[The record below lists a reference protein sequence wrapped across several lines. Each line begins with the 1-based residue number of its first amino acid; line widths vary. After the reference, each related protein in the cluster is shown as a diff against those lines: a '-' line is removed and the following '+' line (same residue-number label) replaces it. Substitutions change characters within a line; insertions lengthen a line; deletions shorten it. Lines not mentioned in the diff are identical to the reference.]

1 MLLRYIT
8 FHREKVLYLTAAC
21 IFGVYISL
29 HDACIPVVGKIGTNV
44 TLNAVDVLSPRDQV
58 RWSYGPGGQGY
69 MLCIFTGTSTTT
81 FNSTRFNFSCL
92 SNYSLLLINVT
103 AQYSTTYRTMTSLDD
118 WRHQQ
123 HNHGFRWTLDTCYN
137 LTVNEN
143 GTFPITTTKKPTTT
157 TRTTTTT
164 TQRTTTTRTTTRT
177 TTTAKKTTIS
187 TTHHKHSSPKKS
199 TTPNSH
205 VEHHVGFEAT
215 AAETPLQAS
224 PQYQHVATHALWVLA
239 VVIVIIIII
248 IFYFRIPQKLWL
260 LWQHDKHGIVLIPQ
274 TDL

>member
-1 MLLRYIT
+1 MEITCDRMLFRYIT

-21 IFGVYISL
+21 IFGGYISL
-29 HDACIPVVGKIGTNV
+29 YDACIPVVGKIGTNV
-44 TLNAVDVLSPRDQV
+44 TLNAVDVLHNDHV
-58 RWSYGPGGQGY
+58 RWSYGPGGPGY
-69 MLCIFTGTSTTT
+69 MLCVYTGSWTKYEKPNIIFQ
-81 FNSTRFNFSCL
+81 CL
-92 SNYSLLLINVT
+92 PNNSLLLINVT
-103 AQYSTTYRTMTSLDD
+103 VNYTNTYRTMTSLNN
-118 WRHQQ
+118 WAHSTHRHRAPGW
-123 HNHGFRWTLDTCYN
+123 NLDTCYN

-164 TQRTTTTRTTTRT
+164 TTKRTT
-177 TTTAKKTTIS
+177 TTTAKKTTTG
-187 TTHHKHSSPKKS
+187 TTHHRHSNSKES
-199 TTPNSH
+199 TTLKT
-205 VEHHVGFEAT
+205 HVGLHAGLGAT
-215 AAETPLQAS
+215 AAETPLQPS

>member
-21 IFGVYISL
+21 IFGIYISF
-29 HDACIPVVGKIGTNV
+29 HDACTLVPAKVGTNV
-44 TLNAVDVLSPRDQV
+44 TLNAVDVQNNDYV
-58 RWSYGPGGQGY
+58 YWSFGGGGGNRLMCRY
-69 MLCIFTGTSTTT
+69 TPKLEEIHKNTNRS
-81 FNSTRFNFSCL
+81 FSCL
-92 SNYSLLLINVT
+92 KNHSLVLINVT
-103 AQYSTTYRTMTSLDD
+103 EEYTDYYRTMTAFV
-118 WRHQQ
+118 HQSHNQ
-123 HNHGFRWTLDTCYN
+123 HGHGNRWTLDTCYYVYV
-137 LTVNEN
+137 TQN
-143 GTFPITTTKKPTTT
+143 GTLPTTTTKKPTTT

-164 TQRTTTTRTTTRT
+164 TTKKTTTTRTTTT
-177 TTTAKKTTIS
+177 STTAKKTTTS
-187 TTHHKHSSPKKS
+187 TTHHRHSNPKES

-205 VEHHVGFEAT
+205 VEHHVGLGAT
-215 AAETPLQAS
+215 AAETPLQPS

>member
-21 IFGVYISL
+21 IFGIYISF
-29 HDACIPVVGKIGTNV
+29 HDACTLVPAKVGTNV
-44 TLNAVDVLSPRDQV
+44 TLNAVDVQNNDYV
-58 RWSYGPGGQGY
+58 YWSFGGGGGNRLMCRY
-69 MLCIFTGTSTTT
+69 TPKLEEIHKNTNRS
-81 FNSTRFNFSCL
+81 FSCL
-92 SNYSLLLINVT
+92 KNHSLVLINVT
-103 AQYSTTYRTMTSLDD
+103 EEYTDYYRTMTAFV
-118 WRHQQ
+118 HQS
-123 HNHGFRWTLDTCYN
+123 HNWHGHGNRWTLDTCYYVYV
-137 LTVNEN
+137 TQN
-143 GTFPITTTKKPTTT
+143 GTLPTTTTKKPTTA

-164 TQRTTTTRTTTRT
+164 TKKTTTTSRTTTTTT
-177 TTTAKKTTIS
+177 KKTTTS
-187 TTHHKHSSPKKS
+187 TTHHRHSNPKES
-199 TTPNSH
+199 TTPKTH
-205 VEHHVGFEAT
+205 VEHHVGLGAT
-215 AAETPLQAS
+215 AAETPLQPS

>member
-1 MLLRYIT
+1 MLFRYIT
-8 FHREKVLYLTAAC
+8 FYRKKVLYLTAAC
-21 IFGVYISL
+21 IFGGYISF

-44 TLNAVDVLSPRDQV
+44 TLNAVDVLSPHDQV
-58 RWSYGPGGQGY
+58 RWSYGSGGQGH
-69 MLCIFTGTSTTT
+69 MLCIYTFTSTTT
-81 FNSTRFNFSCL
+81 FNNTRFNFSCL
-92 SNYSLLLINVT
+92 KNYSLLLINVT
-103 AQYSTTYRTMTSLDD
+103 TQYSTTYRTMTSLND
-118 WRHQQ
+118 WRHKT
-123 HNHGFRWTLDTCYN
+123 HYHKPPGWNLDTCYN

-143 GTFPITTTKKPTTT
+143 GTFPTTTKKPSTTIRTTTATTTKKTTT

-164 TQRTTTTRTTTRT
+164 T
-177 TTTAKKTTIS
+177 TAKKTTS
-187 TTHHKHSSPKKS
+187 TTHHRHSNPKES

-205 VEHHVGFEAT
+205 VELHVGLEAT
-215 AAETPLQAS
+215 AAETPLQPS

-239 VVIVIIIII
+239 VIIVIIIII